1 LSSNKGLY
9 RFNQMMFPRHLLRLI
24 GSSSAFFLLLSGA
37 SLHAATLPPGFTEGL
52 VATGLTNATAMSF
65 SPDGRLF
72 VCQQAG
78 ALRVISNGTLLPTP
92 FTTVATSATGERG
105 LLGVTFDPNFA
116 SNRFVYVYYTAAT
129 PATHNRVSR
138 FTASIADPNV
148 AEPGS
153 EVAILDLDDLS
164 GATNHNGGAI
174 HFGPDGK
181 LYVAVGENANP
192 ANAQT
197 VGNRLGKLLRVN
209 ADGTIPADNPLTFP
223 GIAGSPTG
231 ANRAI
236 WAVGL
241 RNPYTFAFQPGTGR
255 MFINDVG
262 ASTWEEINDGIVAS
276 NYGWS
281 ICEGACTPPNG
292 NFRDPLFQYDH
303 VIGATGG
310 CAIVGGAF
318 YNPPVNQFP
327 ASYVGK
333 YFFGDLCS
341 GWIRVMDPSN
351 NTASD
356 FASAIAT
363 PVDVQIGPEGSL
375 YYLIRGGTGQ
385 VWKVSST
392 TPATPTPTPTSTP
405 TPTKTP
411 TPSATS
417 TTTPATPT
425 PPPTAT
431 PTVTPTPTPVVT
443 PTPSATPA
451 PAAQALNLSTRL
463 RVQTG
468 DNVGIAGFIITGTAP
483 KHLLLRALGP
493 TLFVEFDS
501 DRLADPV
508 LELHRPS
515 AATITNDNWRD
526 DPVQEAAI
534 LATGLQPNNNLESA
548 IDVTLNPGTYTAV
561 IRGRNNTGGRGVVE
575 IYDLSQAV
583 LAKLANI
590 STRAFV
596 STGEDIVIAGFI
608 LGGQT
613 GNDRIVVR
621 GIGPSLTALGV
632 TNALANPTLEL
643 RDSNG
648 ALLIANND
656 WQDNL
661 GQAAELTAAGLAPTN
676 TLESGIAAT
685 LPPGQYTVLLAGLN
699 NGTGVGLVEVYDRGR
714 P

>member
-1 LSSNKGLY
+1 
-9 RFNQMMFPRHLLRLI
+9 M
-24 GSSSAFFLLLSGA
+24 
-37 SLHAATLPPGFTEGL
+37 HAATLPPGFTEAL

-78 ALRVISNGTLLPTP
+78 ALRVISNGTLLPAP

-116 SNRFVYVYYTAAT
+116 TNRFVYVYYTAAT

-148 AEPGS
+148 AEVGS

-192 ANAQT
+192 ANAQSL
-197 VGNRLGKLLRVN
+197 GNRLGKLLRIN

-231 ANRAI
+231 LNRAI

-281 ICEGACTPPNG
+281 ICEGACAPPNG

-303 VIGATGG
+303 NIGATGG

-318 YNPPVNQFP
+318 YNPPVTQFP

-375 YYLIRGGTGQ
+375 YYLFRGGTGE

-392 TPATPTPTPTSTP
+392 TPTTPTPTPATPTPTPT
-405 TPTKTP
+405 P

-417 TTTPATPT
+417 TPTPATPT

-443 PTPSATPA
+443 PTPTPSATPT
-451 PAAQALNLSTRL
+451 PAAQAIDLATRM
-463 RVQTG
+463 RVQAG
-468 DNVGIAGFIITGTAP
+468 DNAGIGGFIITGSAP
-483 KHLLLRALGP
+483 KHLLLRAIGP
-493 TLFVEFDS
+493 SLSLSGVPNV
-501 DRLADPV
+501 LADPV
-508 LELHRPS
+508 LELHRPGL
-515 AATITNDNWRD
+515 ATINNDNWRD
-526 DPVQEAAI
+526 DPAQEAAI
-534 LATGLQPNNNLESA
+534 LATGLGAINDLESA
-548 IDVTLNPGTYTAV
+548 IDTTLNPGTYTAV
-561 IRGRNNTGGRGVVE
+561 VRGKNNSAGAALIEV
-575 IYDLSQAV
+575 YDLSQFV
-583 LAKLANI
+583 PAKLANI

-596 STGEDIVIAGFI
+596 STGDDIVIGGFL
-608 LGGQT
+608 LGGHN
-613 GNDRIVVR
+613 GAGRMVVR
-621 GIGPSLTALGV
+621 GIGPSLAAAGV

-643 RDSNG
+643 RDING
-648 ALLIANND
+648 ALLIENND
-656 WQDNL
+656 WQDNPA
-661 GQAAELTAAGLAPTN
+661 QAAELTAAGLAPTN
-676 TLESGIAAT
+676 PLESGIAAT
-685 LPPGQYTVLLAGLN
+685 LPPGFYTVLLAGLN
-699 NGTGVGLVEVYDRGR
+699 NGTGVGLVEIYDRGT